1 MARTGLR
8 DHEEAA
14 GYHPVTV
21 EFTTWD
27 HKAYYPGTHE
37 ITLRITDK
45 NSGQLLGVQLL
56 GHWEGAIAKRADIC
70 AMALYQE
77 MVVSDLLVDLSYSK
91 APRLAIRGMWCRWRP
106 TTGSN
111 TLDVNRLSGGSG

>member
-27 HKAYYPGTHE
+27 HKAYYPDTHE

-45 NSGQLLGVQLL
+45 NSGQLLGVQLLGVQLL

-91 APRLAIRGMWCRWRP
+91 APPFGNPW
-106 TTGSN
+106 
-111 TLDVNRLSGGSG
+111 DVVQMAADHWVKHA